1 MPPQS
6 GGMEIS
12 MKNSI
17 SMFLVRM
24 LIETNTISEEE
35 KCLYMYGIEQGITYI
50 INWSIT
56 IMVGIFFGNLIP
68 TLGFMVMYIPLRS
81 FAGGFHAITKRRC
94 FYYSNILILC
104 CEIIFYFWKYIP
116 ASIFGIAFLLG
127 NLIIAFLSPIQSPNK
142 PLVEE
147 EIIQYKSTILKIMII
162 GWIFIAS
169 FAGLKWYLLVVGV
182 VLAFIA
188 EAVLLCIAKIVKN

>member
-1 MPPQS
+1 MLVYVRNRARNYIYNKLEYYHY
-6 GGMEIS
+6 GG
-12 MKNSI
+12 
-17 SMFLVRM
+17 
-24 LIETNTISEEE
+24 
-35 KCLYMYGIEQGITYI
+35 Y
-50 INWSIT
+50 
-56 IMVGIFFGNLIP
+56 FFGNLIP